1 MIMANSSTI
10 DILNSTSQEM
20 NKTFSTGVSGQA
32 ASSTK
37 ALWTPE
43 LVMSL
48 STGIL
53 VFTAFILVLI
63 TYILIKCKLRGGY
76 ILKMYTIV
84 LIISFSAY
92 LCVTG
97 YDNNQLAPILGLFG
111 AIAGYL
117 LGKDDV
123 KRNTTDQVSP
133 APPRPADLKPD
144 PIDPPANN

>member
-1 MIMANSSTI
+1 MTDAI
-10 DILNSTSQEM
+10 DTLNSASQEM
-20 NKTFSTGVSGQA
+20 AKTFNADTVSHMA
-32 ASSTK
+32 NNTK
-37 ALWTPE
+37 PIWSAE

-48 STGIL
+48 STSIL

-76 ILKMYTIV
+76 ILKMYTII

-123 KRNTTDQVSP
+123 RKSTSNDANLIPS
-133 APPRPADLKPD
+133 
-144 PIDPPANN
+144 IPPAEKPIPPAHD